1 MRQKCEEC
9 GEFKPCNE
17 DSVCFDCVQD
27 NYDLEDWLPENEDDE
42 DDDNEEEE

>member
-42 DDDNEEEE
+42 DDNEEEE